1 MAKPVVVSLPH
12 QLGQKEAVRRIQSG
26 LSEVRQKYSALISVD
41 EETWA
46 DNRVTLRMRA
56 VGQTAAA
63 TIDVLDDHLRLEVTL
78 PWLLAKL
85 TEKIVPTNQR
95 EAVLMLEKKSV
106 S

>member
-1 MAKPVVVSLPH
+1 
-12 QLGQKEAVRRIQSG
+12 
-26 LSEVRQKYSALISVD
+26 
-41 EETWA
+41 
-46 DNRVTLRMRA
+46 MRA

>member
-1 MAKPVVVSLPH
+1 MAKPLVVSLPH

-106 S
+106 L

>member
-1 MAKPVVVSLPH
+1 MAKPLIISLPH
-12 QLGQKEAVRRIQSG
+12 QLGQKEAVRRIKSG
-26 LSEVRQKYSALISVD
+26 LNGVRQKYSALISFD

-46 DNRVTLRMRA
+46 DNRVTLRVRS

-63 TIDVLDDHLRLEVTL
+63 IIDIMEDHVRLEVTL

-85 TEKIVPTNQR
+85 TEKIVPTIQR
-95 EAVLMLEKKSV
+95 EAVLLLERKSA

>member
-1 MAKPVVVSLPH
+1 MTKKPGPTT
-12 QLGQKEAVRRIQSG
+12 G
-26 LSEVRQKYSALISVD
+26 
-41 EETWA
+41 
-46 DNRVTLRMRA
+46 VTLRMRA

>member
-1 MAKPVVVSLPH
+1 M
-12 QLGQKEAVRRIQSG
+12 
-26 LSEVRQKYSALISVD
+26 RQKYGALITVD

-63 TIDVLDDHLRLEVTL
+63 IIDVMDDHLRVEVTL

-85 TEKIVPTNQR
+85 SEQLVPTVQR
-95 EAVLMLEKKSV
+95 EATLMLEKKSA
-106 S
+106 